1 MQLAHRLQI
10 MQNSLVDIQP
20 LTLNGISD
28 GSPLVIAGPCSAET
42 EQQTLDTARALS
54 SVGVK
59 VFRAGIW
66 KPRTMPGGFEGV
78 GNRGLPWLQRVKQET
93 NMLVATEVATVEHVH
108 AALDA
113 GIDILWMGARTSA
126 NPFAMQDIA
135 DALHGHEEVTVLV
148 KNPVNPDLDLWLG
161 ALQRIMGA
169 GITRL
174 GAVHRGFSSAGAH
187 IYRNDPQWHIP
198 FELRR
203 LAPNMTILC
212 DPSHIG
218 GKREFVEPLSQIAL
232 DMVFDGLMIESHCNP
247 DNALSDSAQQITPAM
262 LGEMLGRLVVRSGLL
277 IEDELSLLRQQ
288 IDDCDHELL
297 AVLTRRMSVSRE
309 IGRYKRAHNLR
320 VVQPARYQDMINARL
335 EEADS
340 LGLSSSFTQLVMQ
353 TIHEESVR
361 QQLTL
366 LSNDNDSSSDKS

>member
-1 MQLAHRLQI
+1 

-218 GKREFVEPLSQIAL
+218 GKREYVEPLSQIAL

>member
-1 MQLAHRLQI
+1 MERYSLQ
-10 MQNSLVDIQP
+10 DIEP
-20 LTLNGISD
+20 LRFPGLDADAPI
-28 GSPLVIAGPCSAET
+28 VIAGPCSAET
-42 EQQTLDTARALS
+42 LAQTLDTARALS
-54 SVGVK
+54 TVGIK

-78 GNRGLPWLQRVKQET
+78 GNCGLPWLQTVKRET
-93 NMLVATEVATVEHVH
+93 GMLVATEVATVEHVR

-113 GIDILWMGARTSA
+113 GVDILWMGARTSA

-135 DALHGHEEVTVLV
+135 DALHGHDDVTVLV

-161 ALQRIMGA
+161 ALQRIRNA

-203 LAPNMTILC
+203 LAPGMTILC

-218 GKREFVEPLSQIAL
+218 GRRQYIEPLSQIAL
-232 DMVFDGLMIESHCNP
+232 DTGFDGLMIESHCHP
-247 DNALSDSAQQITPAM
+247 DEALSDSAQQVTPDA
-262 LGEMLGRLVVRSGLL
+262 LRDILQRLVIRSGMPVD
-277 IEDELSLLRQQ
+277 DELSLLRQQ

-297 AVLTRRMSVSRE
+297 AVLARRMSVSRE
-309 IGRYKRAHNLR
+309 IGAFKKANNLR
-320 VVQPARYQDMINARL
+320 VVQPTRYQEMIKARL
-335 EEADS
+335 EEGNS
-340 LGLSSSFTQLVMQ
+340 LGLPAEFTQHVMQ
-353 TIHEESVR
+353 AIHEESVR
-361 QQLTL
+361 QQLNL
-366 LSNDNDSSSDKS
+366 L

>member
-1 MQLAHRLQI
+1 
-10 MQNSLVDIQP
+10 MQNSLADIQP
-20 LTLNGISD
+20 LTLSGISD
-28 GSPLVIAGPCSAET
+28 GSPFVIAGPCSAET

-135 DALHGHEEVTVLV
+135 DALHGHDEVTVLV

-174 GAVHRGFSSAGAH
+174 GAVHRGFSSAGSH

-218 GKREFVEPLSQIAL
+218 GKREYVEPLSQIAL

-247 DNALSDSAQQITPAM
+247 DKALSDSAQQITPSM
-262 LGEMLGRLVVRSGLL
+262 LGEMLGRLVIRSGLL
-277 IEDELSLLRQQ
+277 VEDELSLLRQQ

>member
-1 MQLAHRLQI
+1 MSYHALQ
-10 MQNSLVDIQP
+10 DIQP
-20 LTLNGISD
+20 LRFNGVRD
-28 GSPLVIAGPCSAET
+28 GSPVIIAGPCSAET
-42 EQQTLDTARALS
+42 ERQTLDTAHALS
-54 SVGVK
+54 AMGVK

-78 GNRGLPWLQRVKQET
+78 GDKGLAWLQAVKRET
-93 NMLVATEVATVEHVH
+93 GMAVATEVATVEHVR

-135 DALHGHEEVTVLV
+135 DALQGHEDVTVLV

-161 ALQRIMGA
+161 ALLRIMGA
-169 GITRL
+169 GITML

-203 LAPNMTILC
+203 MAPHMTILC

-218 GKREFVEPLSQIAL
+218 GKRQYVEQLSQIAL
-232 DMVFDGLMIESHCNP
+232 DTGFDGLMIESHCEP
-247 DNALSDSAQQITPAM
+247 DKALSDSAQQVTPAV
-262 LGEMLGRLVVRSGLL
+262 LQGILQRLVVRSGAPV
-277 IEDELSLLRQQ
+277 EDELSLLRQQ

-297 AVLTRRMSVSRE
+297 AVLTRRMSVARE
-309 IGRYKRAHNLR
+309 IGRFKKENNLR
-320 VVQPARYQDMINARL
+320 VVQPQRYQDMIDARL
-335 EEADS
+335 DEAS
-340 LGLSSSFTQLVMQ
+340 HLGLNQDFTQRVMQ
-353 TIHEESVR
+353 AIHEESVR
-361 QQLTL
+361 QQLSL
-366 LSNDNDSSSDKS
+366 FEKKD